1 MKGSGR
7 ILLVVAVM
15 AGVILGLRSWLR
27 PDPSQRAF
35 EFCPDMVR
43 SPAARSQAASP
54 VLPLGMVQQPLVP
67 GIVVDGTEDFPFGPG
82 PDEAKRAGLELENPL
97 AGTPGEDADARLF
110 ARFCSHCHGAD
121 GEGRGRVVERG
132 MNPPP
137 SFKAARAM
145 GIRDGEVFHI
155 ITTGQNAMPAHG
167 SQIASLD
174 RWRIIRHLRS
184 LQGAPK

>member
-1 MKGSGR
+1 MKGTGR

-15 AGVILGLRSWLR
+15 AVVILGLRSWLR
-27 PDPSQRAF
+27 PDPSRRAV

-43 SPAARSQAASP
+43 SPAARSQGASS
-54 VLPLGMVQQPLVP
+54 VLPLGMVQQPLVT
-67 GIVVDGTEDFPFGPG
+67 GVVVDGTEDFPFGRG
-82 PDEAKRAGLELENPL
+82 PDEAKRAGNELENPL
-97 AGTPGEDADARLF
+97 AGKPAEEADARLF
-110 ARFCSHCHGAD
+110 ARFCVPCHGPD

-145 GIRDGEVFHI
+145 SIKDGEIFHI
-155 ITTGQNAMPAHG
+155 VTTGQNAMPAHG
-167 SQIASLD
+167 PQIAPHD
-174 RWRIIRHLRS
+174 RWRIIRHVRS